1 MSGLGR
7 TGSVIILVL
16 ALGLLTPGALAQD
29 PPPAAPGKVDRP
41 WIEVIEPFRVSFNAT
56 RERTFNRLAEWPTG
70 QLIHAADAQ
79 LLLADLDLAIAYL
92 DEIADGAQADTPSAY
107 PWFRVI
113 HYQAEDAS
121 YWFEQAFRVV
131 YQMAR
136 ETRAAG
142 PDLRTLA
149 GEGNR
154 AMSKLFATFEE
165 FAGCPAGT
173 VFVQLQNGHCYRLP
187 ANP

>member
-1 MSGLGR
+1 MFF
-7 TGSVIILVL
+7 LVL

-29 PPPAAPGKVDRP
+29 PPAAVPGKVDRP
-41 WIEVIEPFRVSFNAT
+41 WNEAIEPFRESFNAA
-56 RERTFNRLAEWPTG
+56 RERTFNRLATWPTAK
-70 QLIHAADAQ
+70 LIRSADAQ
-79 LLLADLDLAIAYL
+79 KMLADLDLAIAYL
-92 DEIADGAQADTPSAY
+92 DEIAAGALEDTPSDY

-121 YWFEQAFRVV
+121 YWYERTFRVV
-131 YQMAR
+131 YQIAR

-149 GEGNR
+149 GDGNR

-173 VFVQLQNGHCYRLP
+173 VFVQVQNGHCYSLP